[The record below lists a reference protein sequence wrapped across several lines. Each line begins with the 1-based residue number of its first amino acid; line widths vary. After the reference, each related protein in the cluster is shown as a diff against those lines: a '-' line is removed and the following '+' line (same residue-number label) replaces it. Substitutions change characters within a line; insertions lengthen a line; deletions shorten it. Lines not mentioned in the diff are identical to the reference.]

1 MVESPMPQDILKYKA
16 KFIANFTARQVVF
29 VMVGV
34 AVGIATWFMTGG
46 LAMNVRIVVAGI
58 VGALFASPGFIFIFG
73 QPIEKVLPAII
84 TDNFLAPAVRKKET
98 HFPELEKFERS
109 RAWRTAE
116 ENAEAEENAANK
128 KKKKKV
134 PKQDK
139 IAKSKNYPAIK

>member
-29 VMVGV
+29 VMAGVG
-34 AVGIATWFMTGG
+34 AGIATWFLTGG
-46 LAMNVRIVVAGI
+46 LALNIHIIVTGI
-58 VGALFASPGFIFIFG
+58 VGAIFAAPGFIVLFG

-84 TDNFLAPAVRKKET
+84 TDNFIAPAVRKKET

-109 RAWRTAE
+109 RAWRTDE

-134 PKQDK
+134 SKQDK